1 MPITPKDQA
10 YAAIDKAL
18 GEFAEL
24 LGPQEGLQAIHD
36 CYGSG
41 AAACAHDWLTDNG
54 WSYDQ
59 ETDEWWR
66 TAAGRLTDADIT
78 PERERVQEAA

>member
-1 MPITPKDQA
+1 MSTTPKDQA
-10 YAAIDKAL
+10 HAAVSQAL
-18 GEFAEL
+18 GHLAEL
-24 LGPQEGLQAIHD
+24 LGPEQGLKEIRDA
-36 CYGSG
+36 YGSS
-41 AAACAHDWLTDNG
+41 AEASAHDWLTDNG
-54 WSYDQ
+54 WSYDA